1 MPHALTILLL
11 AAGASSRM
19 RSGDKLLETVAGQP
33 LLSHLLQQAQ
43 ATGFDVR
50 VTVPALTHPRA
61 ALIDP
66 AQCIPVPDAAEGM
79 GASIRTAIRALPA
92 MIDGVMIL
100 PADMPELTTADLRQ
114 LASHFSGPDGPILR
128 ATGQDNSGAT
138 RPGHPVLF
146 PRRCFYALQTLKGD
160 EGARRVLLGETV
172 TQIAL
177 PGQHALIDL
186 DTPDAWSAWR
196 AGRAQT

>member
-1 MPHALTILLL
+1 MPHALAILLL

-19 RSGDKLLETVAGQP
+19 RDGDKLLETVAGQP

-50 VTVPALTHPRA
+50 VTVPARTHPRA

-79 GASIRTAIRALPA
+79 GASIRTGIRALPA

-114 LASHFSGPDGPILR
+114 LARHFTGPDGPILR

-138 RPGHPVLF
+138 QPGHPVLF
-146 PRRCFYALQTLKGD
+146 PRRCFAALKTLKGD

-172 TQIAL
+172 TEIAL

>member
-1 MPHALTILLL
+1 MPHALAILLL

-19 RSGDKLLETVAGQP
+19 RGGDKLLEKIAHQP
-33 LLSHLLQQAQ
+33 LLSHLVQQAQ
-43 ATGFDVR
+43 ATGFQVL
-50 VTVPALTHPRA
+50 VTVPDLAHPRA
-61 ALIDP
+61 ALTGP

-79 GASIRTAIRALPA
+79 GASIRAGIRALPA

-114 LASHFSGPDGPILR
+114 LARHFSGPDGPILR
-128 ATGQDNSGAT
+128 ATGQDNSGGT

-146 PRRCFYALQTLKGD
+146 PRRCFPALQTLKGD

-172 TQIAL
+172 TEITL

-186 DTPDAWSAWR
+186 DTPAAWSAWR